1 MNTKITTFGPAKSSS
16 MKKYIFALTTLQLLF
31 TISAAAQGTGGS
43 DFLRNI
49 GKIYVV
55 VAVIVAV
62 FLGIVVFLIYLDRRL
77 TKLEDQIKDQNE

>member
-1 MNTKITTFGPAKSSS
+1 MKTKITTFGPAKSSS
-16 MKKYIFALTTLQLLF
+16 MKKHIFALTILQLLF